1 MPVEKK
7 NRLFHPTFLF
17 PMVSLGIL
25 LVAFLIYYFPVTARQ
40 EAALNSRAFRN
51 LAAISDIL
59 QDRIGAYAVVLEQA
73 VKKESLVEIR
83 KYLNEQVSD
92 LTINDP
98 VGTKKCD
105 KGDTAVKP
113 ERNIDGTFV
122 LRFTCGRW
130 TADVSVDRLL
140 ASYIRGAPDRIF
152 DEVLLADDLGKVL
165 YQTRKTGSRIS
176 DLPSFRPIA
185 ETSAPPVD
193 PKAPAAALSP
203 FASSSQLSSLW
214 PMSLAGAP
222 YKLYLV
228 PISVTIAQ
236 GAAKPSRLV
245 LGGLMRDSRFRTE
258 SMKIPAPALVTL
270 VLLFLTILVA
280 AWPLVKFKS
289 MRTTERVP
297 RRSAVYV
304 FLSILATIILLC
316 ILAIHVRYTVNMN
329 PVDTNLKS
337 LAAAIERNFIGE
349 VRQTLQVMDSAN
361 GSSLLRKD
369 YSRRTTV
376 NPKDCDPSFDKPV
389 SKLDPRTEIL
399 QNSRP
404 QFDVYPYFDRMFW
417 IDGEGDQR
425 IKWEVAREAT
435 SATPLK
441 TRSYFQ
447 ETVANH
453 LWNFRDSRYGD
464 MRFRVDAIV
473 SKNTGEFRAVVSQP
487 APAIDKCSGLNLR
500 VHSTVTPMLSIIDP
514 VMPPDYGFAIVDA
527 EANVQFHSD
536 SARSLRENLRNE
548 LSNPAELQ
556 AALFARQGASFSA
569 QYTGSDYRM
578 FVTPLTGIQ
587 NNPWSLIVFY
597 NLSEASALHLEQIL
611 LFGWMTLFYF
621 LAIAS
626 LLMCLPHGGKPPT
639 WVWPRSYKRGEY
651 IHIAL
656 VLVLIAPAFYFLIFH
671 MATAAAVLWIA
682 FAVPVLCLGM
692 AILKLK
698 SRDRLI
704 MGLSPL
710 ALIIGLLAL
719 WFDFAVLVNFLA
731 FAWIAACI
739 YFLSLPS
746 ISRSFDKLKWPSLD
760 WSFATLCAL
769 AIMLTGVL
777 PCVAFFKVAYDYH
790 EDLSTRRQQLQTID
804 SLVAREERV
813 KARYTNLRLMPESS
827 EAPDIGKWLFVRRR
841 LDQFTDRYDTEF
853 LHLASGQIFTRVN
866 RRSSD
871 SSCIDK
877 LPSALD
883 ALAAIA
889 PAGTGALTRK
899 LTGADGGNSL
909 WTWSREGSNRLR
921 LTRRNG
927 DVCGGD
933 DAYSLPQT
941 RALLKSVTNDPS
953 FLYPEVVSE
962 LPILQPWSWP
972 WAVLAFAFASLITIR
987 WIRPTLSQMFLLS
1000 IQPYPPLP
1008 EITLKEDTP
1017 ISEDM
1022 ILLGFEDTHNAAAML
1037 SRRKDVRVMDFS
1049 DIAASSEMELE
1060 KIPESIIAIENFEH
1074 GIGVGETD
1082 RKKLRILERLHTLK
1096 STKRVVIVTMIDPVY
1111 FFGAGSSLSANE
1123 SADPPDSEQDRPR
1136 WWRILRGFKRLR
1148 LAGASRC
1155 TDIEQ
1160 GRLVWSTC
1168 SVAERVALYQ
1178 LAHDGWVNPR
1188 NRAALEQLQLRGLIK
1203 EIPFQFEDDGLRR
1216 FVSEGVSV
1224 HDRKAWEKSDS
1235 ASIWDGIRMMFIVIC
1250 IGLLA
1255 ALLFFNQQ
1263 STLGYILTGVGVL
1276 TPLSKLISEALNF
1289 GSLLGVKR
1297 EAGK

>member
-1 MPVEKK
+1 
-7 NRLFHPTFLF
+7 
-17 PMVSLGIL
+17 MVSLGIL
-25 LVAFLIYYFPVTARQ
+25 LVAFLTYYFPVTTRQ
-40 EAALNSRAFRN
+40 EAALNNRAFRN

-73 VKKESLVEIR
+73 VKKESIVEIR
-83 KYLNEQVSD
+83 QYLNEQVPD

-98 VGTKKCD
+98 DGNSDCN
-105 KGDTAVKP
+105 KGDTTVKP
-113 ERNIDGTFV
+113 QRNIDGTFV
-122 LRFTCGRW
+122 LRFKCGRW
-130 TADVSVDRLL
+130 TADLFVERLL
-140 ASYIRGAPDRIF
+140 TSYIRGAPDRTF
-152 DEVLLADDLGKVL
+152 DEVVLADDLGKVL
-165 YQTRKTGSRIS
+165 YQTRKTGSRIN
-176 DLPSFRPIA
+176 DLPSFRQIA
-185 ETSAPPVD
+185 DTAAPPAD
-193 PKAPAAALSP
+193 PKAQAAALSP
-203 FASSSQLSSLW
+203 FAASSQLSSLW

-228 PISVTIAQ
+228 PVSVTIAQ
-236 GAAKPSRLV
+236 GAAQPSRLV
-245 LGGLMRDSRFRTE
+245 LGGLLRDSRFRTE

-270 VLLFLTILVA
+270 ILLFLTILVA

-289 MRTTERVP
+289 MRATERVP

-316 ILAIHVRYTVNMN
+316 ILIIHVRYTVNMT
-329 PVDTNLKS
+329 PVDNNLKS

-361 GSSLLRKD
+361 GSRLLRED
-369 YSRRTTV
+369 YSLRTRV
-376 NPKDCDPSFDKPV
+376 NQKECDPSPRPPV
-389 SKLDPRTEIL
+389 NGLNPRTEIL

-417 IDGEGDQR
+417 IDGEGNQR

-435 SATPLK
+435 SATSLK
-441 TRSYFQ
+441 SRAYFQ
-447 ETVANH
+447 ETTANH
-453 LWNFRDSRYGD
+453 LWNFRDSRNGD
-464 MRFRVDAIV
+464 LRFRVDAIV
-473 SKNTGEFRAVVSQP
+473 SQNTGEFRAVVSQP
-487 APAIDKCSGLNLR
+487 APTIDKCSGLDLR
-500 VHSTVTPMLSIIDP
+500 VQSTVTPMLSLIDP

-536 SARSLRENLRNE
+536 TARSLRENLRNE
-548 LSNPAELQ
+548 LSNPAEFQ

-611 LFGWMTLFYF
+611 LFGWLTLFYF
-621 LAIAS
+621 LAIAA

-719 WFDFAVLVNFLA
+719 WFDFAVLINFLV

-739 YFLSLPS
+739 FFLSLPS
-746 ISRSFDKLKWPSLD
+746 ISRYFDKLKWISLD

-769 AIMLTGVL
+769 SIMLTGVL
-777 PCVAFFKVAYDYH
+777 PCVAFFKIAYDYH
-790 EDLSTRRQQLQTID
+790 EDLSTRLQQLQTID
-804 SLVAREERV
+804 SLAAREERV
-813 KARYTNLRLMPESS
+813 KTRYTNLRLIPESGS
-827 EAPDIGKWLFVRRR
+827 SSDIGKWLFVRRR

-866 RRSSD
+866 KRTSENP
-871 SSCIDK
+871 CIDK

-889 PAGTGALTRK
+889 PAGSGALTRK
-899 LTGADGGNSL
+899 LTGMDGGNSL

-921 LTRRNG
+921 LTQRNG
-927 DVCGGD
+927 NVCGD
-933 DAYSLPQT
+933 EDAYSLPQT
-941 RALLKSVTNDPS
+941 RALLKSVTNDPA
-953 FLYPEVVSE
+953 FLYPDVVSE
-962 LPILQPWSWP
+962 LPILRPWSWA
-972 WAVLAFAFASLITIR
+972 WAVLGFALASLITIR

-1000 IQPYPPLP
+1000 IQPRPPLP
-1008 EITLKEDTP
+1008 EIALNENTP
-1017 ISEDM
+1017 ISDNL
-1022 ILLGFEDTHNAAAML
+1022 ILLGYDDTQNAAGIL
-1037 SRRKDVRVMDFS
+1037 SRMKDVRVMDFS
-1049 DIAASSEMELE
+1049 DMAASSATELE
-1060 KIPESIIAIENFEH
+1060 QIPETIIAIQNFEH
-1074 GIGVGETD
+1074 GIGVAETD
-1082 RKKLRILERLHTLK
+1082 RKKLRILERLHSLK
-1096 STKRVVIVTMIDPVY
+1096 IPKHIVIVTMIDPVY
-1111 FFGAGSSLSANE
+1111 FFGSGWSLSANE
-1123 SADPPDSEQDRPR
+1123 SSDLLDSDQDRPR
-1136 WWRILRGFKRLR
+1136 WWRILRDFKRRR
-1148 LAGASRC
+1148 LTGASRC
-1155 TDIEQ
+1155 TELEQ

-1188 NRAALEQLQLRGLIK
+1188 NRAALDQLQLRGLIK
-1203 EIPFQFEDDGLRR
+1203 EIPFQFEDDGLRQ
-1216 FVSEGVSV
+1216 FVSDGVSA
-1224 HDRKAWEKSDS
+1224 HDRKAWEMNDS
-1235 ASIWDGIRMMFIVIC
+1235 ASIWDGIRMMIIVIC

-1276 TPLSKLISEALNF
+1276 TPLSKLVSEALNF